1 MLSFLEIFSK
11 ISSQQ
16 KKFMT
21 KFFKSLKKNLR
32 LKYFYKLKKIKFQTK
47 VTFKEKLILN
57 IKVTLYDFQ

>member
-1 MLSFLEIFSK
+1 M
-11 ISSQQ
+11 
-16 KKFMT
+16 
-21 KFFKSLKKNLR
+21 KNLR